1 MHLQMQRSERLGV
14 FLREI
19 RQNTADCFG
28 IVINFVTN
36 P

>member
-1 MHLQMQRSERLGV
+1 MHLQIQRSERLGV

-19 RQNTADCFG
+19 LRNLADCFG